1 MDSVCASSA
10 NQAAEIPPTCPDSA
24 PALAQPQVP
33 PQRPSGP
40 VEDPPPYSPPDP
52 KTDCFFF
59 PTPCPHYPEQQIVYP
74 TGAHHPVFFQPR
86 FMPST
91 SYPPYSIYV
100 SGPTS
105 GQENSSQPKDYMV
118 ESLLVTIFCCLISG
132 LVALMYSYE
141 TRAAL
146 ARGDLAEGERASRKA
161 RQMVLLSLLFGVCV
175 CLAWILYVVVALCI

>member
-1 MDSVCASSA
+1 MDSVCASTASP
-10 NQAAEIPPTCPDSA
+10 AEIPPTCPESA
-24 PALAQPQVP
+24 PASAQPQVP

-40 VEDPPPYSPPDP
+40 VEDPPPYSPPYP

-59 PTPCPHYPEQQIVYP
+59 PTPCPHYPEQ
-74 TGAHHPVFFQPR
+74 PVFYQPQ
-86 FMPST
+86 FTPSA

-161 RQMVLLSLLFGVCV
+161 RQMVLLSLLFGVCT